1 MNKMNTVKIHRKISS
16 PQLKIAE
23 LKEFIG
29 KNVVIT
35 ISETNTSEK
44 TNKKAAGILSEF
56 KNQGKMPMEKEAW
69 GTAVNEKHGNN

>member
-1 MNKMNTVKIHRKISS
+1 MNTIKIHRKISS

-44 TNKKAAGILSEF
+44 TNKKAAGILSKF

-69 GTAVNEKHGNN
+69 GTAVTEKHGNN